1 MKRVKAG
8 KYTFDIPEFKNI
20 SEQAKDLISKLLIYD
35 PEKRISAEEAL
46 QHTWITDNVEVKID
60 QNLAQGAL
68 ANLKTFKAEQKLKQ
82 ATFAYIASQL
92 LSKGEKDN
100 LSKLFKAID
109 TNGDGKLSKEEILIG
124 YDKYFGKHMNEED
137 IT

>member
-46 QHTWITDNVEVKID
+46 QHPWITDNVEVKID